1 MNGHQLA
8 EELENAKSI
17 SEVAKLVKEKVIPAL
32 RQLQDDLFD
41 LQRHIPIVEKK
52 FTDKWWKDVANFNKA
67 QEK

>member
-32 RQLQDDLFD
+32 RQLQNDLFD
-41 LQRHIPIVEKK
+41 LQKHIPIVEKK